1 MAPRAVRSKVKS
13 GCRTCKAR
21 KVKCDEGKPV
31 CLRCHSTG
39 RVCEGYGIWGGG
51 GGGNDYGRRPV
62 ASSGRTLTSFYP
74 SALIKAANQAE
85 TQCLEWFAYR
95 STLKLP
101 GVFRFEFWDKLVFQA
116 ASTEPAVLHAILAL
130 SSAHRRE
137 GLDFNTSID
146 VATVEQEHFVLKH
159 YTNAIT
165 HLQPHFAS
173 KSNWSI
179 RVALIACLM
188 FVITEYF
195 RGNFLTGY
203 NHLQNGLRILN
214 EYRARSSAIG
224 HYSLFQESCCDPA
237 DAWIIQAFIRLD
249 VQAKFQCQGSQFL
262 NITQEDCSRD
272 SPAIPPIFQ
281 STNEGRQLLDRI
293 INQIFYLSHECRRQ
307 GQFVDSLSLLS
318 RQQNLEAKLNSWY
331 DAFKASRACLLTSE
345 ITQRTAAYI
354 LLEIYYTVAKIM
366 IDTCLR
372 LEDQMRYDMHTTAF
386 EFIMNQLDYILNLSL
401 NQSLAHVLHFSDAS
415 ISIADLGAILALY
428 YVALK
433 CRVHSIRRRVVN
445 YAMRISHQEGIWNSH
460 LVARIIQEVINI
472 EEDGFYNESEVVEA
486 DKSGR
491 QAVLPASH
499 RLHDIEVQ
507 PPDGREGTA
516 ILRCKRRSN
525 DSSWEVITREL
536 VFDMENRCWVSKPER
551 T

>member
-13 GCRTCKAR
+13 GCRTCKTR

-31 CLRCHSTG
+31 CLRCYSTG

-51 GGGNDYGRRPV
+51 GNDYGRRPV
-62 ASSGRTLTSFYP
+62 ASSSRTLTSFYA
-74 SALIKAANQAE
+74 STLIKAVSQEE

-101 GVFRFEFWDKLVFQA
+101 GAFRFEFWDKLIFQA

-137 GLDFNTSID
+137 GLGFHASLD
-146 VATVEQEHFVLKH
+146 VATVEQEHFALKH
-159 YTNAIT
+159 YTNAIN

-188 FVITEYF
+188 FVITEYL

-214 EYRARSSAIG
+214 EFRARSSAIG
-224 HYSLFQESCCDPA
+224 NYSLFQESCCDPA
-237 DAWIIQAFIRLD
+237 DAWIIQAFIRFD
-249 VQAKFQCQGSQFL
+249 
-262 NITQEDCSRD
+262 EDYSHD

-281 STNEGRQLLDRI
+281 SVNQGRQLLDRI

-307 GQFVDSLSLLS
+307 GQFEDKVDSLSLLS
-318 RQQNLEAKLNSWY
+318 RQRKLEAKLNSWN
-331 DAFKASRACLLTSE
+331 DAFQASRACLLTNK
-345 ITQRTAAYI
+345 ITQSTAAYI
-354 LLEIYYTVAKIM
+354 LLEIYYTIAKIM
-366 IDTCLR
+366 TDTCLM

-386 EFIMNQLDYILNLSL
+386 EFIMNQLDYIRNLSIIP
-401 NQSLAHVLHFSDAS
+401 SLAPVFHFPDTST
-415 ISIADLGAILALY
+415 SIADLGAILALY

-433 CRVHSIRRRVVN
+433 CRVHSIRCRVLN
-445 YAMRISHQEGIWNSH
+445 YAMKISHQEGIWSSH
-460 LVARIIQEVINI
+460 LAARIIQEVINI
-472 EEDGFYNESEVVEA
+472 EEDGFYNESEVSRA
-486 DKSGR
+486 DKNEQ

-516 ILRCKRRSN
+516 ILRCKRKSN
-525 DSSWEVITREL
+525 DSNWEVITREL
-536 VFDMENRCWVSKPER
+536 VFDMTNCCWVSKPER